1 MAIMAP
7 SWEAVVVAPL
17 EAYRLTDA
25 WILLAAAA
33 AGLEQGEEQLWELT
47 PAVLAEDHLTAHL

>member
-1 MAIMAP
+1 MAP